1 MTDPFESYDVELL
14 KKYDAELG
22 ELESLPPATIELT
35 ARQALALVTH
45 MQIAAATNPGVKS
58 NPLLP
63 SAIAAA
69 KQIQSSFNPDSAIH
83 EVLELGWGEQMTDPL
98 QSYDVELLKKYD
110 AELGE
115 LESLPPAAIKLT
127 ARQALAL
134 VTYMQIAA
142 ADPAVKYNPLL
153 PSAIAAAKQIQSSFN
168 PESAIHEVLEL
179 GWQPEVSS
187 EDVPQQIFT
196 SVSRRQKK
204 LRPSPYFPDDNHH
217 F

>member
-1 MTDPFESYDVELL
+1 
-14 KKYDAELG
+14 
-22 ELESLPPATIELT
+22 
-35 ARQALALVTH
+35 
-45 MQIAAATNPGVKS
+45 
-58 NPLLP
+58 
-63 SAIAAA
+63 
-69 KQIQSSFNPDSAIH
+69 
-83 EVLELGWGEQMTDPL
+83 MTDPL

-110 AELGE
+110 AELQE
-115 LESLPPAAIKLT
+115 LETLPPAEIELPAN
-127 ARQALAL
+127 QALAL
-134 VTYMQIAA
+134 VTHIQIAA
-142 ADPAVKYNPLL
+142 ANPAVKHNPLL

-204 LRPSPYFPDDNHH
+204 LKQAPPYFPDDHDH